1 MAAEQ
6 LERVEVQLAAF
17 RLCLELI
24 LAHSTEG
31 YAIEMARAALEMVA
45 PLDYGPP
52 DLDGYEVDAA
62 GTYTGEQPTH

>member
-1 MAAEQ
+1 MDDELKRA
-6 LERVEVQLAAF
+6 EVQLSAL

-45 PLDYGPP
+45 PPDHGLP